1 MAVTESSPETARE
14 RNGLGMAIP
23 QVNRGRNAG
32 IGPMRAPAGIDPT
45 AAVA

>member
-1 MAVTESSPETARE
+1 MRE
-14 RNGLGMAIP
+14 RAGLGLAIP

-32 IGPMRAPAGIDPT
+32 LGPMREPTGSDPT